1 MNLVSFF
8 NKSIIFFI
16 INIYS
21 NKHQMA
27 LKYLKN
33 TKVNIR
39 NILIMTG
46 NFNIRN
52 SNWDLFYSH
61 YLAYSDILLE
71 VADFF
76 YLRFSISIN
85 QVPTQYTDN
94 SNNPNSVIDLMFL
107 WPDLNEINN
116 HLILLEY
123 NVKLNR
129 YWLSKIIKNWKNFR
143 VIKKTKCIFFN
154 KKIQEITSKNKKP

>member
-1 MNLVSFF
+1 
-8 NKSIIFFI
+8 
-16 INIYS
+16 
-21 NKHQMA
+21 MA
-27 LKYLKN
+27 LKHLKN

-52 SNWDLFYSH
+52 SNWDLFYSY

-71 VADFF
+71 VADFS

-107 WPDLNEINN
+107 
-116 HLILLEY
+116 
-123 NVKLNR
+123 
-129 YWLSKIIKNWKNFR
+129 
-143 VIKKTKCIFFN
+143 
-154 KKIQEITSKNKKP
+154 